1 MHILDGIK
9 NFLYFLN
16 DNWTSILVIVVLLG
30 SIVKKTVDFMKK
42 SKEEKIAIAKEQ
54 IRQTA
59 LKLVTNAECD
69 YLEWNKAGSIKR
81 SQVIDEIFEKYPIL
95 SKVTNQE
102 ELVNWIDEVINE
114 ALDTMRDV
122 FAEQN
127 TDK

>member
-127 TDK
+127 ADK